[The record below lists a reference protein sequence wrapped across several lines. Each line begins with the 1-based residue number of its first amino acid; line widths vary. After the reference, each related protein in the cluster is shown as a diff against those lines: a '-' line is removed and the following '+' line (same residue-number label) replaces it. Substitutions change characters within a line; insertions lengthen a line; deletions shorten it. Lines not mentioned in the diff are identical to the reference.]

1 MITPCNFISIFRFVT
16 HNMFFKLNSIYRQFS
31 HISLRLITK
40 KLVNTTATSLPFS
53 SLTCSPLRQG
63 KRANNRIRLMTLR
76 PAPFGFVA
84 IERLEPK
91 LKYSKI
97 TTNLKREESKL
108 SNSQSHSEFKDKIGI
123 EATKNYDRSIDLMF
137 PFLTG
142 EELKAF
148 DSSVYE

>member
-1 MITPCNFISIFRFVT
+1 
-16 HNMFFKLNSIYRQFS
+16 MFFKLNSIYRQFS

-40 KLVNTTATSLPFS
+40 KLINSTVNSLPFS
-53 SLTCSPLRQG
+53 SLTSSPLRQG
-63 KRANNRIRLMTLR
+63 KRANNRIGKMALR
-76 PAPFGFVA
+76 PTPFGIVT

-97 TTNLKREESKL
+97 TTSSKREEANL
-108 SNSQSHSEFKDKIGI
+108 SNNQIELKDKIGI
-123 EATKNYDRSIDLMF
+123 ETTKNYERSIDLMF

>member
-1 MITPCNFISIFRFVT
+1 ML
-16 HNMFFKLNSIYRQFS
+16 FKFNSIYRQFS

-40 KLVNTTATSLPFS
+40 KLINSTGNSLQFS
-53 SLTCSPLRQG
+53 SLTNSPLRQG
-63 KRANNRIRLMTLR
+63 KRGNNRIGIMALR
-76 PAPFGFVA
+76 PTPFGIVT
-84 IERLEPK
+84 IERVEPK

-97 TTNLKREESKL
+97 STSSKEEKVSL
-108 SNSQSHSEFKDKIGI
+108 SNDESEFEDKSGI
-123 EATKNYDRSIDLMF
+123 EGADKNNYERSIDLMF